1 MSKPIQ
7 PPPASPGFDDD
18 DDADLPP
25 PYTLSTTTPSTP
37 LTTHLAAL
45 PARLRAAAAH
55 HRASRS
61 ADAAALSAPHVAAFV
76 ERLTRLAAASS
87 SSSGG
92 GGGGRAIPIGTTAE
106 LVLVPAAAVPRGWA
120 LSGAAERRREGEV
133 VRVARV
139 EGPVRGGGEKGGSEK
154 KGGAPARDDADDD
167 DDDDGDHRDG
177 RQDFDAATEFDDWG
191 RWGEGAGAGT
201 DDSDLLWWRDEAM
214 AAGAAAHLR
223 PGEPVRVERRQVQ
236 AAVENAARDG
246 RKKGWGWMRRRPD
259 APVARA
265 AAAPPLVAMPAGPG
279 PGPGVAAEV
288 DEPAS
293 ITVRA
298 DEVTFR
304 KESELG
310 VWESMNGFA
319 ILVTVRI
326 GGT

>member
-7 PPPASPGFDDD
+7 PPAFPGLDDDD

-25 PYTLSTTTPSTP
+25 PYTLSTTTTTPSTP

-76 ERLTRLAAASS
+76 ERLTRLASASS
-87 SSSGG
+87 NSS
-92 GGGGRAIPIGTTAE
+92 GGGRAIPIGTTAE

-139 EGPVRGGGEKGGSEK
+139 EGPVRGGGEKGSSEK

-191 RWGEGAGAGT
+191 RWGEGAGAGM
-201 DDSDLLWWRDEAM
+201 DDEDLLWWRDEAM

-236 AAVENAARDG
+236 AAVENARDG
-246 RKKGWGWMRRRPD
+246 RKKGWGWMRRRSD
-259 APVARA
+259 APAARA
-265 AAAPPLVAMPAGPG
+265 AAAPPLVAMPAGPA